1 MDREFRKWMKW
12 YGKKHA
18 EYTVSEI
25 QLKNFVIHADVQ
37 NLQSP
42 LQPVAS
48 QAAAWLLS
56 YLLPGFCLD
65 PEDGVL
71 WGILPGSSL
80 CVAWHVIW
88 CYWEH
93 FQVFSEA
100 LGRFILL
107 KRCRFNW
114 SCHVSFV
121 CIKSP
126 LFFSPLSLSFHG
138 AGVLLGRL
146 LKMAAPPW
154 VSETSC

>member
-25 QLKNFVIHADVQ
+25 QLQNSVIRADVQ
-37 NLQSP
+37 NVQSP
-42 LQPVAS
+42 LAS
-48 QAAAWLLS
+48 QQPS
-56 YLLPGFCLD
+56 SS
-65 PEDGVL
+65 GVL
-71 WGILPGSSL
+71 AASWLVSSSQGGVL
-80 CVAWHVIW
+80 QESSHGLFGC

-107 KRCRFNW
+107 KRHFIW
-114 SCHVSFV
+114 GCHVSSV

-126 LFFSPLSLSFHG
+126 FTFFFLSPFSAWCG
-138 AGVLLGRL
+138 DPAG
-146 LKMAAPPW
+146 
-154 VSETSC
+154 